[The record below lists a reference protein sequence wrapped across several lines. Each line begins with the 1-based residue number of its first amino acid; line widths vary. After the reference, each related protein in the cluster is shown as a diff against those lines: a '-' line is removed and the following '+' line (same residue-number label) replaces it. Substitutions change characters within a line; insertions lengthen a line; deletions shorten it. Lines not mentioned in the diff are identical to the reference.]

1 LDRKSKVKGAEMN
14 TYYQMMN
21 NYWLMRLATQNSGGN
36 TPASEES
43 IMILGGVLLLLVL
56 LLIAFC
62 VCMWWDS
69 HPTIDVYR
77 DYENHKPNQSHVA
90 EDLPQE
96 PQEPRRTALTM
107 SAVLGIAGVMSW
119 AMKET
124 GMLKALLSTDI
135 ENGRSTSDHNTNNK
149 KKGLME

>member
-1 LDRKSKVKGAEMN
+1 MN

-36 TPASEES
+36 VPASEES
-43 IMILGGVLLLLVL
+43 TMILGGVLLLLVL

-62 VCMWWDS
+62 VYMWWDS
-69 HPTIDVYR
+69 RPTIDVYR
-77 DYENHKPNQSHVA
+77 DYEKRKPNQSHVA

-96 PQEPRRTALTM
+96 PQEPLRPTLTM
-107 SAVLGIAGVMSW
+107 STALSIAGMMAY
-119 AMKET
+119 AMKEA

-135 ENGRSTSDHNTNNK
+135 ENDRPTSDHNTNNK
-149 KKGLME
+149 KKGQ